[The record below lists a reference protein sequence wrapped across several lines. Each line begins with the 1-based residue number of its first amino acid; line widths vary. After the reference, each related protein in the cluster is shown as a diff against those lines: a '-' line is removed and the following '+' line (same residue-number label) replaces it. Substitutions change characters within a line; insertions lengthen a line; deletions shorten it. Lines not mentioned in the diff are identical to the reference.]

1 MIRNADSHNQR
12 QTVEEARRDAE
23 RRRYKPSR
31 WDVKE
36 PSLRVRRA
44 LHNENQEKGGKIALP
59 SAHERLC
66 EQSTGRLHRS
76 LSHRSRSPTRSR
88 EATPEAGPPPP
99 PKMRQWDL
107 GKNMYF

>member
-44 LHNENQEKGGKIALP
+44 LHNENQEKGGEIALP

-66 EQSTGRLHRS
+66 EQSTGRLQRS
-76 LSHRSRSPTRSR
+76 LSHRCRSPTRS
-88 EATPEAGPPPP
+88 
-99 PKMRQWDL
+99 
-107 GKNMYF
+107 